1 MTTTQPDL
9 SDRKTRLKYK
19 MEEARRDLVDT
30 IKNLTDEQLKLPTAN
45 PGWTIYDMLCHI
57 TGAEGG
63 MEIIAQRILSGEQ
76 TMVEGFDINRFN
88 AGQVKKRQ
96 GKLVADM
103 IEELNQSR
111 ARMMA
116 VLDSATDEQ
125 LSLRG
130 QHPAAGE
137 IDLYGLYVVIYRHER
152 DHTENIKEA
161 LAAAGK

>member
-1 MTTTQPDL
+1 MTNAQPDL

-19 MEEARRDLVDT
+19 MEEARRELVDT
-30 IKNLTDEQLKLPTAN
+30 IKNLTDAQLNLPSVN
-45 PGWTIYDMLCHI
+45 PGWTIYDMICHI
-57 TGAEGG
+57 CGAEPG
-63 MEIIAQRILSGEQ
+63 MEIIAQRILAGEQ

-96 GKLVADM
+96 GKVVVEM

-111 ARMMA
+111 IRMLA
-116 VLDSATDEQ
+116 LLDRATDEQ
-125 LSLRG
+125 LNLRG

-152 DHTENIKEA
+152 EHTENIKEA
-161 LAAAGK
+161 LVASGK